1 MAIELQNNNKS
12 IVLASSEGGS
22 IFGSVGMRGEAI
34 LKALSFFNKAWDADT
49 QSMSRKHSES
59 VYLKEYRVSL
69 NIAVQFESLDYWL
82 EKHIGLA
89 KGIGFLG
96 RFLVNIP
103 DSNIG
108 QRFYRKAPSNVHE
121 LDEFEKAC
129 VFSLGQTSDLEQPR
143 IIDFTQE
150 AESEWIKYFDETEEA
165 QKVGGRWEQN
175 KASASKSPEQAAR
188 IAAVFTLIEKPGST
202 EIPGSVMSN
211 AHEVTRY
218 HLNETLRLEG
228 QTGATQI
235 ERDAQI
241 LLKWL
246 ADQDLSSDWSAS
258 RIKQYGPNSI
268 RKPDRCDA
276 ALKLL
281 EIYGYL
287 KIINEERKVKIRFHP
302 KFPECIK
309 RENQYSN
316 SR

>member
-1 MAIELQNNNKS
+1 M
-12 IVLASSEGGS
+12 
-22 IFGSVGMRGEAI
+22 
-34 LKALSFFNKAWDADT
+34 
-49 QSMSRKHSES
+49 
-59 VYLKEYRVSL
+59 
-69 NIAVQFESLDYWL
+69 
-82 EKHIGLA
+82 
-89 KGIGFLG
+89 
-96 RFLVNIP
+96 
-103 DSNIG
+103 
-108 QRFYRKAPSNVHE
+108 
-121 LDEFEKAC
+121 
-129 VFSLGQTSDLEQPR
+129 
-143 IIDFTQE
+143 
-150 AESEWIKYFDETEEA
+150 
-165 QKVGGRWEQN
+165 
-175 KASASKSPEQAAR
+175 
-188 IAAVFTLIEKPGST
+188 IEKPEST

-211 AHEVTRY
+211 AIEVTRY
-218 HLNETLRLEG
+218 HLNESLRLEG